1 MTMISAFF
9 AAFFYVVFSQN
20 LVLTGGYGVS
30 ESIRS
35 AARPKQLLLFS
46 IEVVYFSTFTS
57 LICRLFMLITS
68 LRTAS
73 TIINLVV
80 YAVVLTVLYL
90 ITALIIKLM
99 LRKAEWKDADKEKLL
114 RQTAVAAFNTIVFAV
129 PFINQKVAYTV
140 GESIAQGIGAGV
152 AFVIATI
159 FIHLGMRKIEANKE
173 IPDSFKGTPALFMY
187 IAILSLA
194 FAGLSGKSLFF

>member
-1 MTMISAFF
+1 MSIISAFF
-9 AAFFYVVFSQN
+9 AAFCYVVFTQN
-20 LVLTGGYGVS
+20 LVFTGGYGVS

-46 IEVVYFSTFTS
+46 ATIIYFSTLTS
-57 LICRLFMLITS
+57 LVCRVVMLLPFLKTTS
-68 LRTAS
+68 TVW
-73 TIINLVV
+73 NLVV
-80 YAVVLTVLYL
+80 YTVVLTGIYL
-90 ITALIIKLM
+90 VTAIVMRGLLSNSSWKKEEQDKLF
-99 LRKAEWKDADKEKLL
+99 

-140 GESIAQGIGAGV
+140 YESVAQGIGAGV
-152 AFVIATI
+152 AFVLATVL
-159 FIHLGMRKIEANKE
+159 IHMGMLKIESNSE

-194 FAGLSGKSLFF
+194 FSGLSGQSLFF